1 MTNQSARL
9 SLLAELHNHPRAG
22 MAVVARRYVVPIA
35 AVIAGC
41 MFATPV
47 VLFVGSVT
55 MAVIAGWLATY
66 SP

>member
-1 MTNQSARL
+1 
-9 SLLAELHNHPRAG
+9 

-41 MFATPV
+41 MFANPV